1 MRVKPDLA
9 RSQSRK
15 LRVLTIV
22 FLDRDQTVSQLE
34 RRSRRA
40 GADRYPVRGRSQRGD
55 PLPRSTG
62 NRRKCVSE
70 HGSDRTGNQS
80 CASLS

>member
-15 LRVLTIV
+15 LRVLAIV

-40 GADRYPVRGRSQRGD
+40 G

-62 NRRKCVSE
+62 NRRECVSE